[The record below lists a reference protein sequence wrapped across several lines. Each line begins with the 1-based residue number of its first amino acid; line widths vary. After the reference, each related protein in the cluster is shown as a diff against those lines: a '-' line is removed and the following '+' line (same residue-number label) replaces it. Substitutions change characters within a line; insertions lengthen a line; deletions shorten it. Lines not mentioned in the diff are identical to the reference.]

1 MTAEPP
7 VFVAHDVGDLL
18 SAVPTFFGFVPT
30 ESVIA
35 VATHGPRVRLG
46 FRMRLDLPPPSDVE
60 DAADLI
66 EGHIRRQCPDG
77 VVLFVISRRES
88 LSALILDALLCRF
101 ADIDIV
107 ACARADGEHY
117 WVPGEAVAESYDS
130 RLSHP
135 AVVGAI
141 AAGQEILASRDELE
155 RRFAPVDDSAVAEA
169 LEAQLGAMLE
179 FLAQRPNREEVEQ
192 AALAHTLSV
201 VQRASHDD
209 RQLPPHD
216 IAALALWSSIMV
228 GCTALAAQI
237 RRDNA
242 ATMVQVWSDV
252 ARRAPLAMGISALG
266 LAALAAWTS
275 GDGVQASIAA
285 ERANALDPDNGLA
298 VTVLELLRHGVDPR
312 GPMSWM

>member
-35 VATHGPRVRLG
+35 VATHGPRARLG

-66 EGHIRRQCPDG
+66 EGHIRKQCPDG
-77 VVLFVISRRES
+77 VVLFVMSGREW
-88 LSALILDALLCRF
+88 LAELILDALLCRF
-101 ADIDIV
+101 TDIDIV
-107 ACARADGEHY
+107 ACARADGERY
-117 WVPGEAVAESYDS
+117 WVPGESHPGSYDS

-155 RRFAPVDDSAVAEA
+155 RRFAPVDDSEVAVA
-169 LEAQLGAMLE
+169 LDGQLSAMLG
-179 FLAQRPNREEVEQ
+179 FLARRPNREEVEQ
-192 AALAHTLSV
+192 AALAHTLAV
-201 VQRASHDD
+201 VQRALDD
-209 RQLPPHD
+209 DDQLPPQD
-216 IAALALWSSIMV
+216 IATLALWSSIMV
-228 GCTALAAQI
+228 GCTVLATQI
-237 RRDNA
+237 RSDNA

-252 ARRAPLAMGISALG
+252 ARRAPVAMGISALG

-298 VTVLELLRHGVDPR
+298 AMVLELLRIGVDPR
-312 GPMSWM
+312 GPMGWT